1 MMRFWSFRLIAANV
15 AVFVL
20 TYVVGPGLFRALQF
34 QPVHVLDRP
43 WTIITYMFL
52 HGDFSHILF
61 NMLGLYFFGPRVE
74 LELGPRRFLTLYF
87 LSGVAGALLSLIFS
101 PHSAIVGASG
111 AIFGVFLAFAYH
123 WPREPIYIWG
133 ILPVEARWMVVG
145 MTALSLFGGF
155 GGGGDGIA
163 HFAHLGGYIGAF
175 AYLKFLD
182 SRAGARLQQTGF
194 VAPAAHID
202 RGAIERWAAID
213 RDKLHEVNRDELDRI
228 RAKIMTNGPAS
239 LTPQEITF
247 LDRFSS

>member
-15 AVFVL
+15 VMFLL
-20 TYVVGPGLFRALQF
+20 TYVGRGLFSALQF
-34 QPVHVLDRP
+34 QPAHVLDRP

-52 HGDFSHILF
+52 HADFSHILF

-74 LELGPRRFLTLYF
+74 LELGSRRFLTLYF
-87 LSGVAGALLSLIFS
+87 LSGIAGAVLSLVFA

-163 HFAHLGGYIGAF
+163 HFAHLGGYIGAY

-182 SRAGARLQQTGF
+182 SRAGARLREGGF
-194 VAPAAHID
+194 VVPTTTPG
-202 RGAIERWAAID
+202 RGAIERWGSID
-213 RDKLHEVNRDELDRI
+213 REKLHEVNRDELDRI
-228 RAKIMTNGPAS
+228 RAKLMTTGPAS
-239 LTPQEITF
+239 LTPQEIAF
-247 LDRFSS
+247 LERFSA